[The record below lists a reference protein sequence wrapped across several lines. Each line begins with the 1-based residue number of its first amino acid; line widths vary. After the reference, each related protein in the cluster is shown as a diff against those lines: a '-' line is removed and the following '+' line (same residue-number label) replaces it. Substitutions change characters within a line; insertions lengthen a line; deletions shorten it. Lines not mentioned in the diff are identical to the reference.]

1 MAMPKIALNSATQ
14 LLKTSKITQ
23 ITSLQTLC
31 KRFINSFE
39 YIHYEFTLNVKR
51 KKDENDMGNSLKID
65 EQKIQAGGHI
75 YIGKAVREALKLEKG
90 DTIEVHVINE
100 EIILRKQKGSC

>member
-1 MAMPKIALNSATQ
+1 
-14 LLKTSKITQ
+14 
-23 ITSLQTLC
+23 
-31 KRFINSFE
+31 
-39 YIHYEFTLNVKR
+39 
-51 KKDENDMGNSLKID
+51 MGNSLKID